1 MELITL
7 KEMLFYKHL
16 SGLSCDEISKRS
28 GVPLST
34 VQKVFSMTTST
45 PRNKTLLALGKAF
58 EEFSKDKVFLADSA
72 YEKSFYNSVDK
83 TIDDYLALPEGAR
96 VELIDGVFYDMAAPN
111 YLHTQIASQ
120 IWKQLDDYIY
130 SNKGKCSAAIAPTDV
145 QLDRDNKTIVQ
156 PDLLVTCNKDKIN
169 P

>member
-1 MELITL
+1 MELMTL

-58 EEFSKDKVFLADSA
+58 EEFSKDKVFLLS
-72 YEKSFYNSVDK
+72 
-83 TIDDYLALPEGAR
+83 IDEAMDEIESELKIEEPEL
-96 VELIDGVFYDMAAPN
+96 EMAEA
-111 YLHTQIASQ
+111 
-120 IWKQLDDYIY
+120 
-130 SNKGKCSAAIAPTDV
+130 V
-145 QLDRDNKTIVQ
+145 
-156 PDLLVTCNKDKIN
+156 
-169 P
+169 